1 MQLLPERSRRTETPF
16 VSVEDA
22 EPARPRV
29 LVREPIAQAGLEL
42 LKSKFDVV
50 EDGTE
55 DLASIIAGFDAIV
68 IRSATTLDAPLIER
82 AARLK
87 VIGRAG
93 VGIDNVDVD
102 AATRRGIVVANAP
115 ESTVVSAAEHAL
127 ALMLALARNV
137 PQAHAALKDGRWERR
152 RFAGIELAG
161 KTLGVLGLGRIGREV
176 ARRSLALGMRVIA
189 YDPFVAL
196 ERFRELGVEPATL
209 EEVYAA
215 ADIITLHLPLNDET
229 RGVLGAD
236 AFAAMRTGVR
246 IVNAARGELVD
257 EAALADAVRSG
268 KVAGAALDVFGE
280 EPYSGPL
287 LELDEVVVTP
297 HLAASTAEAQDRAG
311 LIIAEQVVSAL
322 EGGLVA
328 TAVNIPIVEQ
338 SDLEVL
344 GPYVPLAA
352 TLGRLASSLVTGR
365 PSRIVVSAHGPLSG
379 YDTRLLTVAALN
391 GVFQGRVDQAVNYV
405 NAPLIAAER
414 GIDVSEQRFAA
425 SQHYTNLVQVGIAAN
440 GEELEVSGT
449 TVGPEHRL
457 FLAGALGFAIDIE
470 LAERMAFLDYE
481 DVPGVIGRVGTMF
494 GEADVNIA
502 NMAVSRTKEGGRA
515 LMAFSIDTSAPP
527 DLIERVR
534 NSGFGFVRFI
544 DLAGFAQPSGGSG

>member
-1 MQLLPERSRRTETPF
+1 VQLLPERSRRTETPF
-16 VSVEDA
+16 VSVEDT
-22 EPARPRV
+22 EPVRHRV

-115 ESTVVSAAEHAL
+115 ESTVISAAEHAL

-137 PQAHAALKDGRWERR
+137 PQAHAALKDGRWERP

-196 ERFRELGVEPATL
+196 ERFRELGVEAATL

-215 ADIITLHLPLNDET
+215 ADVITLHLPLNDET
-229 RGVLGAD
+229 RGVLAVD

-257 EAALADAVRSG
+257 ETALADAIRSG

-287 LELDEVVVTP
+287 LELDQVVVTP

-457 FLAGALGFAIDIE
+457 FLAGAFGFAIDIE
-470 LAERMAFLDYE
+470 LAERMAFLDYD

-534 NSGFGFVRFI
+534 SSGFGFVRFI
-544 DLAGFAQPSGGSG
+544 DLAGFAQASGGSG